1 MKMDKVEIAQSK
13 VDETKSLMEDSVASM
28 SQNSQ
33 FVESKLIP
41 NAVDLAVQGQDT
53 EQLAEDIENE
63 EKCHRCR
70 LCCICFVWCG
80 CLRSQKRSNAEMK
93 QSNRR

>member
-1 MKMDKVEIAQSK
+1 MSMKMDKLEIAQNR

-41 NAVDLAVQGQDT
+41 NAVDLAV
-53 EQLAEDIENE
+53 
-63 EKCHRCR
+63 
-70 LCCICFVWCG
+70 
-80 CLRSQKRSNAEMK
+80 
-93 QSNRR
+93 